1 MVKFLLHRPIA
12 VSMSFFALILLGI
25 ITAFRLP
32 VSLLPALDI
41 PKITIQVS
49 RENASAREIEN
60 ALVLPLRRQLMQI
73 SHLENIKSEVRDGSG
88 LIHLDFEHGTNIDY
102 AFIETNEKIDRIMG
116 QLPAD
121 FKHPKVIKASASDIP
136 VFFLNLT
143 LKNQETSNQD
153 FDRLSPH
160 QETRKQHPA
169 SNELYPVSQTMLDL
183 SNFSEQVIKKRLEQL
198 PEVAMIDISGLFYSE
213 ILILPDLEKLK
224 SLNLSLLKF
233 ETQVKNQ
240 NIDLGN
246 LIIRDGQYQFN
257 IRFSNTL
264 RNVDDIKNI
273 YFKVDEKVFKLK
285 DIASVIEHPQKPTGK
300 VTTNGK
306 NAVSM
311 AVIKQSSAQLQDV
324 KEKLDGLI
332 NEFKKDYPHID
343 FHISRDQSQL
353 LTYSIDNLRQ
363 SLLLGTLL
371 ALLVMLF
378 FLKDFKSPLLISI
391 SVPASLLLTFLF
403 FYLSGISINIISL
416 SGLILGLGMMIDNS
430 IIVIDNISQH
440 IERGKSLVI
449 ACAEGTNEVI
459 RPLLSSIL
467 TTCAVFIPLVFVGGI
482 ASSLFYEQA
491 ISITIGLFVSF
502 AVSISLLP
510 VYFKI
515 FHLKKR
521 KAKAGFLEKINK
533 IDYNKIYEKGFRL
546 VMRNQF
552 LSLTV
557 FFLMM
562 FLTILLYHNLKLERL
577 PELEKN
583 ETLVNIDWN
592 QRVTIE
598 ENQKRT
604 EKVIEY
610 SRQNIEYNFALIGEQ
625 QYLLNLKS
633 TSTSSEAVI
642 YIKTKTAKALHELRQ
657 DILQVLSTE
666 YPDATVKFEDAGNIF
681 NIIFSDN
688 EANLIAKLRTTSD
701 FGENYNQKLNEN
713 IQLIADSLPKFQI
726 PGPSFKEVMIL
737 KSDPVQL
744 SLYDVDFQELYSKL
758 QTALSDRQVY
768 IITSGNQFLPVI
780 IGEKPSTIMEI
791 IENTMVQNKK
801 GEQIPIRNFLSK
813 EKDLD
818 LKTIIAGQE
827 GEYYPIDF
835 NAEENE
841 IEELQSKIIQ
851 TLKKNGE
858 FEASFGGSYFTNR
871 ELLRNLLIILL
882 ISVSLLYFIL
892 ASQFESLTLPLIVLL
907 EIPIDIFGAFL
918 MLKIFGASIN
928 LMSMIGI
935 IVMSGIIINDSI
947 LKIDTINK
955 LRQDGYHLMH
965 ALVEAGHRRLKPI
978 LMTSLTTILALLPF
992 LFTSGM
998 GADLQKPLALA
1009 IIGGM
1014 TIGTI
1019 VSLYFIPLFY
1029 YYLKRNTEIKS
1040 KDT

>member
-25 ITAFRLP
+25 ITAFKLP
-32 VSLLPALDI
+32 VSLLPSLNI
-41 PKITIQVS
+41 PKITVQLS

-73 SHLENIKSEVRDGSG
+73 SHLEDIKSEVRDGSG
-88 LIHLDFEHGTNIDY
+88 IIHLDFEHGTNIDY
-102 AFIETNEKIDRIMG
+102 AFIETNEKIDRILG

-121 FKHPKVIKASASDIP
+121 FKRPKVIKASASDIP
-136 VFFLNLT
+136 VFYLNLS
-143 LKNQETSNQD
+143 LKTENDSIVKD
-153 FDRLSPH
+153 
-160 QETRKQHPA
+160 K
-169 SNELYPVSQTMLDL
+169 ELFPVSQAMLDL

-198 PEVAMIDISGLFYSE
+198 PEVAMIDISGLSHSE

-224 SLNLSLLKF
+224 SLNLSLSKF
-233 ETQVKNQ
+233 ETHVKNQ

-264 RNVDDIKNI
+264 KNIDDIKNI
-273 YFKVDEKVFKLK
+273 YFKVNDKIFQLK
-285 DIASVIEHPQKPTGK
+285 DIASVIEHPQKLTGK

-306 NAVSM
+306 NAISM
-311 AVIKQSSAQLQDV
+311 AVIKQSSAQLEDV
-324 KEKLDGLI
+324 KEKLDELI
-332 NEFKKDYPHID
+332 NEFQKDYPHID
-343 FHISRDQSQL
+343 FSISRDQSKL
-353 LTYSIDNLRQ
+353 LAYSIDNLKQ
-363 SLLLGTLL
+363 SLLLGTIL

-403 FYLSGISINIISL
+403 FHLSGVSINVISL
-416 SGLILGLGMMIDNS
+416 SGLILGVGMMIDNS
-430 IIVIDNISQH
+430 IIVIDNISQY
-440 IERGKSLVI
+440 IERGENLI
-449 ACAEGTNEVI
+449 TACIQGTNEVI

-467 TTCAVFIPLVFVGGI
+467 TTCAVFIPLIFVGGI

-510 VYFKI
+510 VYFKL
-515 FHLKKR
+515 FHSKR
-521 KAKAGFLEKINK
+521 KKTDADFLEKINK
-533 IDYNKIYEKGFRL
+533 INYNKLYERGFRL
-546 VMRNQF
+546 VMKNQF
-552 LSLTV
+552 GSLFV
-557 FFLMM
+557 FVLMLFLAI
-562 FLTILLYHNLKLERL
+562 FLYNNINIERL
-577 PELEKN
+577 PELEKI
-583 ETLVNIDWN
+583 ETLINIDWN
-592 QRVTIE
+592 QRITIE

-604 EKVIEY
+604 ENIIEY
-610 SRQNIEYNFALIGEQ
+610 SEDNIEYHSALIGEQ
-625 QYLLNLKS
+625 QFLLNLKGAS
-633 TSTSSEAVI
+633 SSSESVI
-642 YIKTKTAKALHELRQ
+642 YIKAKSAKALLELKK
-657 DILQVLSTE
+657 DLHVIISKKF
-666 YPDATVKFEDAGNIF
+666 PDAAAKFEDADNIF

-688 EANLIAKLRTTSD
+688 EANLITKLRTTND
-701 FGENYNQKLNEN
+701 FGENYSQKLNEN
-713 IQLIADSLPKFQI
+713 TEFLSKSLPGYQI
-726 PGPSFKEVMIL
+726 NKPSFKEVLIL

-744 SLYDVDFQELYSKL
+744 SLYDISFQELYSKL

-768 IITSGNQFLPVI
+768 LITSGNQFLPVI
-780 IGEKPSTIMEI
+780 IGDKPNTIKEI
-791 IENTMVQNKK
+791 IANTMVLNKK
-801 GEQIPIRNFLSK
+801 GKQIPIRNFLK
-813 EKDLD
+813 EERDKD
-818 LKTIIAGQE
+818 LKTIIAGKE
-827 GEYYPIDF
+827 GEYYPVNF
-835 NAEENE
+835 NVNEDE
-841 IEELQSKIIQ
+841 IEELQLKIKK
-851 TLKKNGE
+851 TLNNKGE
-858 FEASFGGSYFTNR
+858 FEADYGGSYFSNK
-871 ELLRNLLIILL
+871 ELLKKLAIILL

-955 LRQDGYHLMH
+955 LRQDGHHLMH

-1029 YYLKRNTEIKS
+1029 YYLKKASRQSSVGN
-1040 KDT
+1040 